1 MTEAALWNLQ
11 HGVEENPANEWT
23 NYHNNNS
30 DLDNYVLA
38 KVKMNR
44 LIIDKANY
52 DRVVAAAGKD
62 IAAAAE
68 KELDELLK
76 DFK

>member
-1 MTEAALWNLQ
+1 
-11 HGVEENPANEWT
+11 
-23 NYHNNNS
+23 
-30 DLDNYVLA
+30 
-38 KVKMNR
+38 MNR

-68 KELDELLK
+68 KELDKLLK